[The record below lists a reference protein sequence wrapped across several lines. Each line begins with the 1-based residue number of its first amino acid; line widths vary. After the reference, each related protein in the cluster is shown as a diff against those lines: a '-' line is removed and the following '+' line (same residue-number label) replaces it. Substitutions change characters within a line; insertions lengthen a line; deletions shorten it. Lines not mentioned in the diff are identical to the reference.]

1 MTLECI
7 YYLVREMDG
16 LGIRAGDKHF
26 NGALEH
32 VREHG
37 LVGMRRLEIDA
48 LARAAAARNRE
59 AEMDEAV
66 EQGTRGVE

>member
-26 NGALEH
+26 EAALQH

-37 LVGMRRLEIDA
+37 LKGLRDLEIEAPYMAAELRGREEELDA
-48 LARAAAARNRE
+48 
-59 AEMDEAV
+59 AV
-66 EQGTRGVE
+66 DLWEGVE